1 MKLVQRLFE
10 SRYRVYWEDT
20 DAGGVVYHSRYL
32 NFMER
37 ARTDCLLA
45 LGLGQAELKSKAERL
60 FVVTRVE
67 MDFLAPARLEDEL
80 VVETGVQSMRKASMV
95 FSQTITRGADQLL
108 LNRALVSVACL
119 DATHFKPARLPEPL
133 VAALKIS

>member
-1 MKLVQRLFE
+1 
-10 SRYRVYWEDT
+10 
-20 DAGGVVYHSRYL
+20 
-32 NFMER
+32 
-37 ARTDCLLA
+37 
-45 LGLGQAELKSKAERL
+45 
-60 FVVTRVE
+60 
-67 MDFLAPARLEDEL
+67 
-80 VVETGVQSMRKASMV
+80 V